1 MMPCRCHA
9 TAPLRHRAT
18 IPLVPSALAK
28 AWTLD
33 PAITFLNHGSFGAT
47 PRAVLDAQ
55 TQWRVQMEADP
66 VRFLAQELEAHLDGA
81 RAELATFLGADHED
95 LAFMPNAT
103 AGINTVLSSLRF
115 APGDELLVTDHAY
128 NAAKNALEG
137 AAERWG
143 ARSVVVDLPFP
154 GATPGDVCARILR
167 AVSPRT
173 RFALIDHVTSPTA
186 LAYPVRDLI
195 AELAARGVETLI
207 DGAHAP
213 GMLELNL
220 RALGALGADYYAGN
234 CHKWL
239 CAPKGSG
246 FLWVRRER
254 QAQIRP
260 LAISHGANSPRTD
273 RSRFRIEMDWTG
285 TMDPS
290 AYLAVADALRFGG
303 SLLPGGWAEL
313 RARNHAL
320 AVDARD
326 ILCAALEVE
335 PPAPDEMIGS
345 MASVQLPFE
354 AGPGAVQG
362 VDLADPLH
370 DRLLDE
376 HGIQVMITPW
386 PQRPA
391 GLDWRR
397 LVRISAAPYNSL
409 DDYRLL
415 AKALPEAI
423 AGLAT

>member
-1 MMPCRCHA
+1 MP
-9 TAPLRHRAT
+9 
-18 IPLVPSALAK
+18 SELAG

-55 TQWRVQMEADP
+55 ARWRARMEADP
-66 VRFLAQELEAHLDGA
+66 VRFLAQELEGHLDAA
-81 RAELATFLGADHED
+81 RSELATFLGAEHED
-95 LAFMPNAT
+95 LAFVPNAT
-103 AGINTVLSSLRF
+103 AGINTVLGSLRF
-115 APGDELLVTDHAY
+115 APGDQLLVTDHSY
-128 NAAKNALEG
+128 NAAKNALE
-137 AAERWG
+137 AVAERWG
-143 ARSVVVDLPFP
+143 ARPVVVEVPFP
-154 GATPGDVCARILR
+154 GATPGDACARIL
-167 AVSPRT
+167 AALSPRT
-173 RFALIDHVTSPTA
+173 RLALLDHVTSPTA
-186 LAYPVRDLI
+186 LVYPVRELV
-195 AELAARGVETLI
+195 AELAARGVQTLI

-213 GMLELNL
+213 GMLELDL
-220 RALGALGADYYAGN
+220 EALGADYYAGN

-273 RSRFRIEMDWTG
+273 RSRFRLEMDWTG

-290 AYLAVADALRFGG
+290 AYLSVPDALRFGG
-303 SLLPGGWAEL
+303 SLMRGGWAEL
-313 RARNHAL
+313 RARNRAL
-320 AVDARD
+320 ALDARD
-326 ILCAALEVE
+326 LLCAALEVD
-335 PPAPDEMIGS
+335 PPAPNEMIGS

-376 HGIQVMITPW
+376 HGIQAMITPW

-391 GLDWRR
+391 GLAWRR

-409 DDYRLL
+409 EDYQLL
-415 AKALPEAI
+415 ARVLPEVMAS
-423 AGLAT
+423 LAT

>member
-1 MMPCRCHA
+1 
-9 TAPLRHRAT
+9 
-18 IPLVPSALAK
+18 
-28 AWTLD
+28 
-33 PAITFLNHGSFGAT
+33 
-47 PRAVLDAQ
+47 
-55 TQWRVQMEADP
+55 
-66 VRFLAQELEAHLDGA
+66 
-81 RAELATFLGADHED
+81 
-95 LAFMPNAT
+95 
-103 AGINTVLSSLRF
+103 LRF
-115 APGDELLVTDHAY
+115 GPGDELLVTDHAY
-128 NAAKNALEG
+128 NASKNALEA

-154 GATPGDVCARILR
+154 GATPGDVCARILA

-186 LAYPVRDLI
+186 LAYPVSDLI

-213 GMLELNL
+213 GMLELDL
-220 RALGALGADYYAGN
+220 AALGADYYAGN

-273 RSRFRIEMDWTG
+273 RSRFRLEMDWTG

-326 ILCAALEVE
+326 ILCAALEVQ
-335 PPAPDEMIGS
+335 PPAPDEMIGC

-376 HGIQVMITPW
+376 HAIQVMITPW

-391 GLDWRR
+391 GLAWRR

-409 DDYRLL
+409 DDYQLL
-415 AKALPEAI
+415 AKALPEVI

>member
-1 MMPCRCHA
+1 MPSEL
-9 TAPLRHRAT
+9 AP
-18 IPLVPSALAK
+18 

-47 PRAVLDAQ
+47 PRAVLEAQ
-55 TQWRVQMEADP
+55 TRWRARMEEEP
-66 VRFLAQELEAHLDGA
+66 VRFLAQELEGHLDTA
-81 RAELATFLGADHED
+81 RSELASYLHADPDD
-95 LAFMPNAT
+95 LAFVPNAT
-103 AGINTVLSSLRF
+103 AGINTVLGSLRF
-115 APGDELLVTDHAY
+115 APGDELLITDHAY
-128 NAAKNALEG
+128 NAAKNAME
-137 AAERWG
+137 AVAERWD
-143 ARSVVVDLPFP
+143 ARPVVVEVPFP
-154 GATPGDVCARILR
+154 GVTPGDVCDRILA

-173 RFALIDHVTSPTA
+173 RLALLDHVTSPTA
-186 LAYPVRDLI
+186 LVYPVRALV
-195 AELAARGVETLI
+195 AELAARGVQTLV

-213 GMLELNL
+213 GMLELDL
-220 RALGALGADYYAGN
+220 LALGVDYYTGN

-246 FLWVRRER
+246 FLWVRREH

-260 LAISHGANSPRTD
+260 LAISRGANSPRTD
-273 RSRFRIEMDWTG
+273 RSLFRLEMDWTG

-290 AYLAVADALRFGG
+290 AYLSVPDALRFGE
-303 SLLPGGWAEL
+303 SLLPGGWDEL
-313 RARNHAL
+313 RARNRGLALGARDLLCTAL
-320 AVDARD
+320 AVD
-326 ILCAALEVE
+326 

-376 HGIQVMITPW
+376 YRIEAMITPW

-391 GLDWRR
+391 GLAWRR
-397 LVRISAAPYNSL
+397 LVRLSAAPYNDI

-415 AKALPEAI
+415 ATALPEAM
-423 AGLAT
+423 ANLAR